1 MYLQFF
7 FKFEKISK
15 KVNFV
20 LTSCVKNT

>member
-1 MYLQFF
+1 LK
-7 FKFEKISK
+7 KFQK